1 MKKRVTLVQFQ
12 LNASRVVVQLVRT
25 LACHVRGCGFKS
37 RLFCH
42 NFFVLVAQL
51 VEHLIEDQSVVG
63 SNPTGNTRECSR
75 VG

>member
-1 MKKRVTLVQFQ
+1 MNIEDVGSSPTYYPKI
-12 LNASRVVVQLVRT
+12 
-25 LACHVRGCGFKS
+25 
-37 RLFCH
+37 
-42 NFFVLVAQL
+42 VLVAQL